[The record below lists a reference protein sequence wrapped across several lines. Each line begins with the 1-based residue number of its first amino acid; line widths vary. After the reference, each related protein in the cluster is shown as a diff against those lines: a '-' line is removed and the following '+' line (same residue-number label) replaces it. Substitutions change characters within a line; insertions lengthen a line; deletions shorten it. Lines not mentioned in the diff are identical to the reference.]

1 MKKLLVL
8 IASLTLASV
17 AYGDI
22 QDPPA
27 AKYTKS
33 RKLSRGL
40 ANIAYG
46 THEIPYRI
54 AAANSDDGGNAAL
67 SDGVVR
73 GVKYTAVRLG
83 LGIYEVFTFPLPTT
97 KGDYRPPYKLQDR
110 FGRNGMSEFPPEMG
124 ASAATSYCRDNNYT
138 P

>member
-46 THEIPYRI
+46 AHEIPYRI
-54 AAANSDDGGNAAL
+54 AAANSDDGGNAAM
-67 SDGVVR
+67 SDGIVR
-73 GVKYTAVRLG
+73 GVKYTCLRLG
-83 LGIYEVFTFPLPTT
+83 YGIYEVVTFPIPTT
-97 KGDYRPPYKLQDR
+97 KGDYRPITKDPMR
-110 FGRNGMSEFPPEMG
+110 FGRNGMEEFPPTMG
-124 ASAATSYCRDNNYT
+124 ANAKYEYCRDYNYT

>member
-27 AKYTKS
+27 AKYTRS

-40 ANIAYG
+40 ANIALG
-46 THEIPYRI
+46 SHEIPHRI
-54 AAANSDDGGNAAL
+54 AAANADDGGNAAL
-67 SDGVVR
+67 ADGLVR
-73 GVKYTAVRLG
+73 GVKYTCLRFG
-83 LGIYEVFTFPLPTT
+83 LGIYEVVTFPLPTT
-97 KGDYRPPYKLQDR
+97 KGDFRPITKDEIR
-110 FGRNGMSEFPPEMG
+110 FGRNAMSEFPPTLGSNSKYEY
-124 ASAATSYCRDNNYT
+124 SRDRHYA